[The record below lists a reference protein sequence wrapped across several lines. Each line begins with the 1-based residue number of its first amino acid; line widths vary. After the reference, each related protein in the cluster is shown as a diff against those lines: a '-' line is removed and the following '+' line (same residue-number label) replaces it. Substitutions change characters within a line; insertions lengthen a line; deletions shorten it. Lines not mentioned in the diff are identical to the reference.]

1 MSTPPDDPSPFPP
14 VPGAGDPPEPAPSS
28 RRGWLIALAVLLG
41 IAVVV
46 IVVLLLQDD
55 GPSDEPA
62 ASPTQSTTSTAPE
75 PTTTTEAAT
84 PTPAAGCAP
93 NSATAP
99 AGSNVVTVTD
109 VDGDGRND
117 QAWLSPGAG
126 REFGITTA
134 SGATFSIAIDSA
146 SPVPASAIVNLVQT
160 EKLPIALVDLGR
172 EALLY
177 SLAGCQVQPVANA
190 QGQPYT
196 FDRGFAGVGTGV
208 GCTGPSLD
216 LAGLNAVQDADGTF
230 TVTRTF
236 VTLDADARHATNG
249 SPEQV
254 ATGAAENEPVVTTA
268 QEVSC
273 GELVAGNP
281 ADGPIEPQ

>member
-1 MSTPPDDPSPFPP
+1 VSTPPDGPSPFPP
-14 VPGAGDPPEPAPSS
+14 VPGAGGQPDHAPSS
-28 RRGWLIALAVLLG
+28 RRGWLIALSVLPG

-46 IVVLLLQDD
+46 IVVLMLQDH
-55 GPSDEPA
+55 GSSDEPA
-62 ASPTQSTTSTAPE
+62 ATPTQSTTSATPE
-75 PTTTTEAAT
+75 PTTTTATAT

-99 AGSNVVTVTD
+99 QGSDVVTVAD

-160 EKLPIALVDLGR
+160 DEVPIALVDLGR

-177 SLAGCQVQPVANA
+177 SLAECQVRPVANA
-190 QGQPYT
+190 QGQPYR

-208 GCTGPSLD
+208 GCTGPSRD

-230 TVTRTF
+230 TVTRTL
-236 VTLDADARHATNG
+236 VTLDADGRHAMNG

-254 ATGAAENEPVVTTA
+254 ATGAADNEPVVTTA

-273 GELVAGNP
+273 GELVAGHP